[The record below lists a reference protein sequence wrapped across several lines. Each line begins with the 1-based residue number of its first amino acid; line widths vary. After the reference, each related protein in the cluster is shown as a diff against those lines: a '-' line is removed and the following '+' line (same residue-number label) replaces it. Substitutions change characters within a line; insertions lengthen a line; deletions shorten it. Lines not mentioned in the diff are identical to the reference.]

1 MTVALPTLNDQNS
14 EVVFELK
21 KGESFLIGRTP
32 LRKAAKQI
40 LIQDIT
46 VSNQHVELFA
56 HPEGISVKD
65 LKSTNGTAI
74 NGEWIRAGISSP
86 VRNGS
91 LMLLGKKGTAFLQV
105 FFESKGDGAQTVTV
119 LRTSPKIDEE
129 TEQIGDD
136 SDVAKWLEKCRETDK
151 AICPICHKT
160 YDERKV
166 LICPADGGYLGR
178 KDAPKD
184 GPIAAKHYRLC
195 NWVGTGSLTEVYKV
209 EHIRLNKPYALKVF
223 HAGVHRETETAHII
237 QSAKQWGR
245 LTHSSIASIEEW
257 GWLTKSELFLVME
270 FFQTPSLAQVVK
282 TDGPLSVKDVVK
294 VFVPVCN
301 ALKYAHTQGVF
312 HSNLKLSKI
321 YVTNLK
327 AHPVVKISDF
337 GLTDKLVKNLGWVKA
352 TLRTRDKTGDPLTT
366 SPEYWQG
373 EERTAVSDIYV
384 IGCAMYHALTGVP
397 VFDSKRTMETIA
409 AHIYTAPPPI
419 PEKLAIPQSMRD
431 IIDRCLKKQPED
443 RYQSIDELSSAL
455 EAVG

>member
-74 NGEWIRAGISSP
+74 DGEWIRAGISSP

-419 PEKLAIPQSMRD
+419 PEKLAIPQNMRD

>member
-74 NGEWIRAGISSP
+74 DGEWIRAGISSP

-105 FFESKGDGAQTVTV
+105 FFESNGDGAQTVTV

-270 FFQTPSLAQVVK
+270 YFQTPSLAQVV
-282 TDGPLSVKDVVK
+282 TMDGPLSVKDVVK
-294 VFVPVCN
+294 VFVPVCS

-419 PEKLAIPQSMRD
+419 PEKLAIPQNMRD
-431 IIDRCLKKQPED
+431 VIDRCLKKQPED
-443 RYQSIDELSSAL
+443 RYQSIDELSAAL
-455 EAVG
+455 EAIG